1 MSTFHREISDA
12 RKSALPLYLSPSH
25 FEALEDRIAPAT
37 IVVSN
42 INDAGAGSLRDA
54 IDQAN
59 TSSGKDTIVF
69 DKSVFVDGTKILL
82 TSGEIAITDNLT
94 INGLG
99 ADLVSIDAGGIPAF
113 STSTTTPT
121 ASSFRLTFPA
131 SL

>member
-1 MSTFHREISDA
+1 MSTSHREIPGA
-12 RKSALPLYLSPSH
+12 GKTFPPLYVSPTH

-59 TSSGKDTIVF
+59 SSSGKDTIVF
-69 DKSVFVDGTKILL
+69 DKSVFVAGTKILL
-82 TSGEIAITDNLT
+82 TSGELAITDHLT

-99 ADLVSIDAGGIPAF
+99 ADLVSIDAGGNSRIFDINDNAD
-113 STSTTTPT
+113 S
-121 ASSFRLTFPA
+121 
-131 SL
+131 